1 MRKTASVLV
10 IIFCSLS
17 LLMTSASAQD
27 NGIVFA
33 TNTPDPARIDPFV
46 TNTPSGPTATP
57 TTPPTATSTLTP
69 TATATF
75 TPTATPTPTDTPTP
89 TPIPFGPNVFPEG
102 INALT
107 GLPFPDEASSM
118 RRNLLVKISNYP
130 PEVRPQSGLNQAD
143 VVWEYEVEG
152 GVTRFAGIFRSHAP
166 DHVGPVRS
174 GRLMDLELVPMYQ
187 ALFLYSGAS
196 EPVQQM
202 FMRAPWGLQIIS
214 PSIGDNCEEA
224 GFCRFPREGLAF
236 EHTLYA
242 DLNIAWDRATRRGVN
257 TGYRARGFA
266 FNETPDPGGTPA
278 NDMYIDWYGRINARW
293 QYDPATGR
301 YLRFTDNVPHMDAL
315 DDTQLWVDNVIVL
328 EVEHTQRPDLFEPE
342 SRSASQ
348 QINLWDQGRAYLFR
362 DGVYYQGFWRR
373 ACDANLAETPTPV
386 VGATVERC
394 YSKEGTAIQIIYGN
408 NQSIMM
414 KPGRTW
420 VEVVR
425 FLGNAVID
433 TNYADVPATGTAL
446 ELSITPT
453 STSAPAAG
461 S

>member
-10 IIFCSLS
+10 IIICSLS
-17 LLMTSASAQD
+17 LLMSIASAQD
-27 NGIVFA
+27 TDIIFA
-33 TNTPDPARIDPFV
+33 TNTPNSANIDPFV
-46 TNTPSGPTATP
+46 TNTPSGPTSTP
-57 TTPPTATSTLTP
+57 TTPPSATFTP
-69 TATATF
+69 TPTVTATF
-75 TPTATPTPTDTPTP
+75 TPSATPTATDTPTP

-107 GLPFPDEASSM
+107 GLPFPDEASAA
-118 RRNLLVKISNYP
+118 RRNLLVKISNFP
-130 PEVRPQSGLNQAD
+130 PEVRPQSGINQAD

-152 GVTRFAGIFRSHAP
+152 GVTRFAAIFRSQSP

-187 ALFLYSGAS
+187 SLFLYSGAS

-202 FMRAPWGLQIIS
+202 FMRSPWGLQIIS
-214 PSIGDNCEEA
+214 PSVGDNCEEA
-224 GFCRFPREGLAF
+224 GFCRFPRDGVAF
-236 EHTLYA
+236 EHTLYV
-242 DLNIAWDRATRRGVN
+242 DLNVAWDRATRRGVN
-257 TGYRARGFA
+257 TGYRSRGFA
-266 FNETPDPGGTPA
+266 FNETPDPAGTPA
-278 NDMYIDWYGRINARW
+278 NDIYIDWYGHISARW

-301 YLRFTDNVPHMDAL
+301 YLRYTDDVPHMDAL
-315 DDTQLWVDNVIVL
+315 DNTQLWADNIIVL
-328 EVEHTQRPDLFEPE
+328 EVEHEERPDLFEPE

-348 QINLWDQGRAYLFR
+348 QIDLWDQGRAYLFR

-386 VGATVERC
+386 VGATVDRC
-394 YSKEGTAIQIIYGN
+394 YSREGTAIQIIYGN

-425 FLGNAVID
+425 FIGNAVID
-433 TNYADVPATGTAL
+433 TNYADMAATGTAIQL
-446 ELSITPT
+446 GATP
-453 STSAPAAG
+453 SPG